1 MGLDMTLTA
10 KGSNKEVY
18 WRKANAIHNW
28 FVEKCQGGVDECQPS
43 SVTRAQLEELIETC
57 KKVLANHDLAEQ
69 LLPTQSGFFFGST
82 DYDDWYFEGLKYTVE
97 EIETILLNV
106 NNKKFIYRSSW

>member
-18 WRKANAIHNW
+18 WRKANAIHKW
-28 FVEKCQGGVDECQPS
+28 FVEKCQGGVDECQQTV
-43 SVTRAQLEELIETC
+43 VTRAQLEELVDLC
-57 KKVLANHDLAEQ
+57 KQVLANNDLAEQ

-82 DYDDWYFEGLKYTVE
+82 DYNLWYFEDLKRTVE
-97 EIETILLNV
+97 EVETILLNV
-106 NNKKFIYRSSW
+106 NNKKFIYQSSW